1 VGDPAASGVSSGRT
15 GRRSSPQG
23 CPGTSAGGDAVP
35 AGPAPGTTIA
45 RVAELAGV
53 SRATVSRVMNGRT
66 SVGPQ
71 LVSRVL
77 EAARALDYA
86 PSPVAR
92 GLALGR
98 TTTIALVVPDLA
110 NPMFQEILRGL
121 GQAAGQQGHRLL
133 VAETNED
140 VETEES
146 LVIDARRRCDG
157 IVLASSRLAAG
168 KLEAL
173 VPSLAPV
180 VLINRWVPDTRV
192 PWLAVDYAF
201 GIREIVAHLLD
212 LGHRRF
218 VYLAGP
224 EVSVPNES
232 RRLALEELSRRG
244 RAFSLV
250 DVECGSTF
258 EAGHA
263 GARHVI
269 GTGAT
274 AVIAFNDMVALGA
287 LSGLDEH
294 GVSVPD
300 EISVTG
306 FDDIPFARYTTPPL
320 TTVSVPRNELG
331 RQAWRRLWSLLRG
344 EAAEHGVRFRPR
356 LEVRG
361 STGPVRP

>member
-1 VGDPAASGVSSGRT
+1 
-15 GRRSSPQG
+15 
-23 CPGTSAGGDAVP
+23 
-35 AGPAPGTTIA
+35 
-45 RVAELAGV
+45 
-53 SRATVSRVMNGRT
+53 
-66 SVGPQ
+66 
-71 LVSRVL
+71 
-77 EAARALDYA
+77 
-86 PSPVAR
+86 
-92 GLALGR
+92 
-98 TTTIALVVPDLA
+98 
-110 NPMFQEILRGL
+110 
-121 GQAAGQQGHRLL
+121 
-133 VAETNED
+133 
-140 VETEES
+140 
-146 LVIDARRRCDG
+146 
-157 IVLASSRLAAG
+157 
-168 KLEAL
+168 
-173 VPSLAPV
+173 V
-180 VLINRWVPDTRV
+180 VLLNRWVPDTRV
-192 PWLAVDYAF
+192 PWLAVDYAS

-232 RRLALEELSRRG
+232 RRLALEELSREG

-263 GARHVI
+263 GARHI
-269 GTGAT
+269 MGTRAT

-287 LSGLDEH
+287 LSGLNEH

-344 EAAEHGVRFRPR
+344 EAAEHSVEFRPR
-356 LEVRG
+356 LEVRR